1 MRYTTKMV
9 EVDIEL
15 NDFDDDD
22 IVSYLQ
28 DRGYVIG
35 KDTVLTD
42 DQDSA
47 IYDLYQDY
55 VEGKDLNKSVKK
67 VLDEL
72 YKYVPL
78 RSV

>member
-28 DRGYVIG
+28 DRGYVVG

>member
-15 NDFDDDD
+15 DDFDDDD

-28 DRGYVIG
+28 DQGYMIG
-35 KDTVLTD
+35 KDTLLTD
-42 DQDSA
+42 VQESA

>member
-28 DRGYVIG
+28 DQGYVVG
-35 KDTVLTD
+35 KDTILSDV
-42 DQDSA
+42 QESA

>member
-15 NDFDDDD
+15 NDFDDED
-22 IVSYLQ
+22 IISYLQ
-28 DRGYVIG
+28 DQGYVVG
-35 KDTVLTD
+35 KDTILSDV
-42 DQDSA
+42 QESA

>member
-28 DRGYVIG
+28 DQGYMIG
-35 KDTVLTD
+35 KDTLLTD
-42 DQDSA
+42 VQESA

>member
-15 NDFDDDD
+15 DDFDDDD

-42 DQDSA
+42 DQESA

>member
-15 NDFDDDD
+15 DDFDDDD

>member
-15 NDFDDDD
+15 SDFDDED
-22 IVSYLQ
+22 IISYLQ
-28 DRGYVIG
+28 DRDYMIG
-35 KDTVLTD
+35 KSTLLNDV
-42 DQDSA
+42 QESA

-78 RSV
+78 RSK

>member
-1 MRYTTKMV
+1 MSYTTKMV

-15 NDFDDDD
+15 DDFDDDD
-22 IVSYLQ
+22 IVEYLQ
-28 DRGYVIG
+28 RRGYIIG

-55 VEGKDLNKSVKK
+55 VEGKNTDKSVKR

>member
-15 NDFDDDD
+15 NDFDDED
-22 IVSYLQ
+22 IVHYLQ
-28 DRGYVIG
+28 DQGYMIG
-35 KDTVLTD
+35 KDSLLTD
-42 DQDSA
+42 VQESA

>member
-15 NDFDDDD
+15 SDFDDED
-22 IVSYLQ
+22 IISYLQ
-28 DRGYVIG
+28 DRDYMIG
-35 KDTVLTD
+35 KSTLLND
-42 DQDSA
+42 DQESA

>member
-15 NDFDDDD
+15 NDFNDED
-22 IVSYLQ
+22 IISYLQ
-28 DRGYVIG
+28 DRDYMIG
-35 KDTVLTD
+35 KSTLLTD
-42 DQDSA
+42 VQESA